1 MLPNRSP
8 LIIPELLDDILG
20 NLVIE
25 MAGQDTEYIGLP
37 PSVPDLRWDIPAL
50 RACSQVSKVWR
61 ELALKYLFY
70 TFCAAFGRL
79 VEEGTQGPNVGCT
92 GPLLN
97 FLHSAPHICNTV
109 RKLHL
114 TVTGTAGLV
123 ESNEESR
130 KSLDCII
137 AMFPRIRALVM
148 DGSLHRVLGHPD
160 STPMFRQPYSQTLQ
174 HLKLSMFTTIA
185 GQPSEE
191 LYLQSLCDFLAQF
204 GTVENLSLDA
214 VNFGES
220 IEDSRAMIEQHE
232 SRAWRVSNLTVCL
245 NSYRFIDVVIARL
258 WLSTPLAHS
267 LRSLHIGVRVCI
279 ENPELY
285 CILDQVTVDVGSMI
299 KELSLWVP
307 LFYKGP
313 ERGRGRSL
321 LTP

>member
-1 MLPNRSP
+1 MLPNHSP
-8 LIIPELLDDILG
+8 LILPELLDDILR

-25 MAGQDTEYIGLP
+25 VAGQDTEYIGLP
-37 PSVPDLRWDIPAL
+37 PPVPDLRWDIPAL
-50 RACSQVSKVWR
+50 KTCSQISKVWR
-61 ELALKYLFY
+61 ELALKYLFH
-70 TFCAAFGRL
+70 TLCAAFGRL
-79 VEEGTQGPNVGCT
+79 VGEGKGPNVGCT

-123 ESNEESR
+123 ESDKESR
-130 KSLDCII
+130 ESLDRII
-137 AMFPRIRALVM
+137 VMFPRIRALIM

-160 STPMFRQPYSQTLQ
+160 SKPMFRQPYSQTLQ
-174 HLKLSMFTTIA
+174 HLTLSMFTTIA

-204 GTVENLSLDA
+204 GTVENLSLNA

-232 SRAWRVSNLTVCL
+232 SQAWRVSNLSVCL
-245 NSYRFIDVVIARL
+245 NSHRFINIVIGRL

-267 LRSLHIGVRVCI
+267 LRSLHIGVRVCT

-285 CILDQVTVDVGSMI
+285 GILDQVTVDVGSMI

-313 ERGRGRSL
+313 EGRRGRSL